1 MIITILIAFSV
12 FDVPFP
18 LSNDMAFITIPKDIN
33 RANADSV
40 VDSLLI
46 LGQKRNIKK
55 VVMIICS
62 TGGIVAEALR
72 IISTMK
78 AINKE
83 IITVGYQEVSSSAL
97 LIFASGDKRYLRKD
111 TGLTMHLPFIHFRNE
126 KLDVKQLAGLVI
138 GLEKLTRES
147 IEIIHEATGQP
158 KEKIEKDCENGGT
171 RFSAEE
177 ALKYGL
183 ADTIF

>member
-62 TGGIVAEALR
+62 TGGYVTEALR

-83 IITVGYQEVSSSAL
+83 IIAVGYQEVSSSAL

-171 RFSAEE
+171 RFNAEE
-177 ALKYGL
+177 ALEYGL
-183 ADTIF
+183 ADSLF